1 MVRIV
6 AITASLEMSSQVG
19 DCGAHQIGGK
29 GKFEREQ
36 DPGGEAEPD
45 FAAAR
50 RVGLALPNRDCDM
63 GYRRHGAEGDDQH
76 GARLNEQRD
85 ELGNLLE
92 VGVERDG

>member
-1 MVRIV
+1 MV

-19 DCGAHQIGGK
+19 ATAVRTKIGGK
-29 GKFEREQ
+29 RKFQREQ

-45 FAAAR
+45 FTAAR

-63 GYRRHGAEGDDQH
+63 GYRLHGAEGDDQH

-85 ELGNLLE
+85 ELGNLFE
-92 VGVERDG
+92 VGVECDG